1 MKRSYQQFCGVARAL
16 DLVGERWTLLI
27 ARDLLLGPRRYA
39 DLLDGLPGITTNLL
53 AQRLKELAENGIV
66 EKRALGR
73 GVFAYQ
79 LTELGRELEPVL
91 MALGR
96 FGFRFMDAPKK
107 GDKLDVGWA
116 LLSSKRRYTGKAEV
130 TLELVFGERRF
141 QVRAKPDYVDVR
153 EATPWE
159 AEATIDTTPDVYR
172 SLLYRG
178 ASADEMERTGKLS
191 VSGSREAWRRY
202 QRAFGI
208 AS

>member
-1 MKRSYQQFCGVARAL
+1 MKRSYQQFCGIARAL

-39 DLLDGLPGITTNLL
+39 DLLEGLPGITTNLL
-53 AQRLKELAENGIV
+53 ALRLKELTKNGIV
-66 EKRALGR
+66 QKRALGR
-73 GVFAYQ
+73 GAFAYE

-96 FGFRFMDAPKK
+96 FGFRFMAAPKK

-130 TLELVFGERRF
+130 TVELGFGERRF
-141 QVRAKPDYVDVR
+141 QVRAKRDYVDVR

-159 AEATIDTTPDVYR
+159 AEATIDTAPEVFR
-172 SLLYRG
+172 ALLHGG
-178 ASADEMERTGKLS
+178 ASAEAMEQSGKLR
-191 VSGSREAWRRY
+191 VAGSRDAWRRY